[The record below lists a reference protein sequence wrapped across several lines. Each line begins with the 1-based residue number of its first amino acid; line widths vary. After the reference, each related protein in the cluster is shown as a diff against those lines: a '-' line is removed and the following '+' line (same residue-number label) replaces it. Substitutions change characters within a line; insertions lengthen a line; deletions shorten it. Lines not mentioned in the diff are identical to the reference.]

1 MLVQNTMPVF
11 LSLSVSV
18 SVSMSMSASVSMLVC
33 VSVFVSVPV
42 PVSAAT
48 SEAASIYTHTQARVV
63 EMLVLMH
70 RVGRGMQ
77 TWRTPRVSFPK
88 TPVGWFVG
96 RVGG

>member
-18 SVSMSMSASVSMLVC
+18 SVSMSVSASVSMLVC
-33 VSVFVSVPV
+33 VSVFVPV

-48 SEAASIYTHTQARVV
+48 SEAGSIYTHTQARVV